1 MSDLIEGSI
10 PPVEVSLDLIRMKRD
25 ELLNNCDFVLMP
37 DYPVTG
43 EKLSEWRVYR
53 QALRDITNTIDMSL
67 LIIVVE
73 ETGELDIGGFTWPT
87 PPT

>member
-10 PPVEVSLDLIRMKRD
+10 PPIEVSLDLIRIKRD
-25 ELLNNCDFVLMP
+25 ELLSKCDFVLMP
-37 DYPVTG
+37 DYPITA
-43 EKLSEWRVYR
+43 EKVSEWRIYR
-53 QALRDITNTIDMSL
+53 QDLRDITNTIDKSSL
-67 LIIVVE
+67 VIVLE